1 MKNLKKSQLNK
12 TISNQ
17 ITNSSE
23 LLFYLRA
30 IYNGCKTISFKSING
45 NLWEIIVDGEPQKD
59 FAVLKTGDISNG
71 KSTLKYYILK
81 LTN

>member
-23 LLFYLRA
+23 LFFYLRA
-30 IYNGCKTISFKSING
+30 VYSGCQTIGLKSING
-45 NLWEIIVDGEPQKD
+45 NLNEVIVDGEPQKD

-71 KSTLKYYILK
+71 KSTIKYYVLK